1 MALTG
6 VFANALGILIGA
18 MLGTVLGTKIPKRIC
33 ESLIVALG
41 LSAFVMVGRGVMD
54 GENINITMISL
65 VVGTII
71 GELLDL
77 DGKVNRLGDRIQ
89 TVAVKKLSG
98 LANERFSEGF
108 VVSSVMLCIGPI
120 AIMGAINSGTM
131 HDYSLYFMKMFAD
144 GAFAVIFAAT
154 MGIGVAFSSLSI
166 ILIEGV
172 MVLASTW
179 AQPFLEAA
187 CGEMNVV
194 GCVMLGGMAIN
205 MLQIREVKVMN
216 MIPAVLI
223 PIILCQFM

>member
-18 MLGTVLGTKIPKRIC
+18 ILGTVLGTKIPKRVC

-65 VVGTII
+65 VAGTII

-108 VVSSVMLCIGPI
+108 VVSS
-120 AIMGAINSGTM
+120 
-131 HDYSLYFMKMFAD
+131 
-144 GAFAVIFAAT
+144 
-154 MGIGVAFSSLSI
+154 
-166 ILIEGV
+166 
-172 MVLASTW
+172 ASDLL
-179 AQPFLEAA
+179 P
-187 CGEMNVV
+187 
-194 GCVMLGGMAIN
+194 
-205 MLQIREVKVMN
+205 
-216 MIPAVLI
+216 
-223 PIILCQFM
+223 